1 MPMIELNPHEFDS
14 VTTAVEPLHYHLWV
28 RAIIDGYIPG
38 RIWAA
43 DTTTALIWDTR
54 YTYYLSGVEDNHEFN
69 AALDGL
75 IFDTIAPEAIKKGI
89 RMYFVICPPNWE
101 KKILNNEVLVDRFP
115 KRIKRC
121 YYMLDKKVEVN
132 WKDKIP
138 AGYTMESVDKNLLDR
153 IDLENIDILC
163 EEIDDIITSVDEF
176 IRKEFVGYCL
186 VYKDKEIVSW
196 SLSFMYG
203 SSHEFTVQ
211 TVEEYQQRGFG
222 TLTTAALIDYCLFH
236 NAASIGW
243 HCGQENVPS
252 IKLAE
257 KVGFKRTKHDY
268 SWLYGDLT
276 D

>member
-1 MPMIELNPHEFDS
+1 MRELNPSEFDE

-28 RAIIDGYIPG
+28 PAIIDGYIPG
-38 RIWAA
+38 RIWVDA

-54 YTYYLSGVEDNHEFN
+54 FTYYLSGYEDNHEFN
-69 AALDGL
+69 AALDEL
-75 IFDTIAPEAIKKGI
+75 LFDTIAPEALKKGI
-89 RMYFVICPPNWE
+89 RMYFVICPPTWE
-101 KKILNNEVLVDRFP
+101 KKILNNEILVGRFP

-121 YYMLDKKVEVN
+121 YYTFNKKVALDWE
-132 WKDKIP
+132 DKIP
-138 AGYTMESVDKNLLDR
+138 AGFTMEFVDKNLLNR
-153 IDLENIDILC
+153 NLENIDILC
-163 EEIDDIITSVDEF
+163 EEINDIIISVDEF
-176 IRKEFVGYCL
+176 IRKKFFGYCL
-186 VYKDKEIVSW
+186 VYKDKKIVSW

-222 TLTTAALIDYCLFH
+222 KLTTAALIDYCLFH

-257 KVGFKRTKHDY
+257 KIGFERTDHDY

-276 D
+276 